1 MRVLCSFV
9 ACAAL
14 TSRPQIK
21 RRPTITEAL
30 QRLVG
35 GGKKSE
41 PAPAEKAEDGRGRRF
56 TDALGAMLPGAKV
69 NRKGGSFNL
78 DTGKEKVRCSR
89 SAPQC
94 VAVCAADVV
103 RLCVQVVVQMTTDK
117 SERTTHV
124 VWEFDLNKKHF
135 S

>member
-1 MRVLCSFV
+1 MG
-9 ACAAL
+9 CAHIPAA
-14 TSRPQIK
+14 QIK

-41 PAPAEKAEDGRGRRF
+41 PAPAEKAEDARGRRF

-78 DTGKEKVRCSR
+78 DTGKEKVRGSR
-89 SAPQC
+89 VQC
-94 VAVCAADVV
+94 VRLTLCGCVC
-103 RLCVQVVVQMTTDK
+103 RSLC
-117 SERTTHV
+117 R
-124 VWEFDLNKKHF
+124 
-135 S
+135 